1 MSQYVNLLKNIE
13 KLQNLGFKSE
23 FDLSPYLLPVEEV
36 VKNLLKQKNPNMSLI
51 DIDLMIDSE
60 DISLSK
66 MIKEVDESF
75 KKRTVNSTVGPGQT
89 KKLTPE
95 EKARIKEREKL
106 EKEKIK
112 EIRKERIKKN
122 KEIYKDK
129 VVELK
134 NQAKQITKEIKIAFY
149 NLVREAKVILR
160 KSIAAFIQTGSSL
173 SAISIII
180 AAPPWN
186 IPLAISYTMAV
197 VDILLNLI
205 SQLKSIIPYTTIFD
219 QLHFVVDPKN
229 LTILSNI
236 LNSTITP
243 VIELWSKLTA
253 FETLIKGLLDF
264 ILSLISGSNKQKIFK
279 KVRSKLRKLGNFN
292 DSNKTFNIEG
302 KNIRANSEDDAAEVK
317 DLLDTYK
324 VDYGKKSVTGYKD
337 EANNS
342 TETENLLNKLKTDVN
357 KSQNIKIPRIVEES
371 FIDTYEVILPDGKT
385 LRNQTEKD
393 LEELRKVYKLVAEQV
408 SEIQT
413 R

>member
-1 MSQYVNLLKNIE
+1 
-13 KLQNLGFKSE
+13 
-23 FDLSPYLLPVEEV
+23 
-36 VKNLLKQKNPNMSLI
+36 
-51 DIDLMIDSE
+51 
-60 DISLSK
+60 
-66 MIKEVDESF
+66 
-75 KKRTVNSTVGPGQT
+75 
-89 KKLTPE
+89 
-95 EKARIKEREKL
+95 
-106 EKEKIK
+106 
-112 EIRKERIKKN
+112 
-122 KEIYKDK
+122 
-129 VVELK
+129 
-134 NQAKQITKEIKIAFY
+134 
-149 NLVREAKVILR
+149 
-160 KSIAAFIQTGSSL
+160 
-173 SAISIII
+173 
-180 AAPPWN
+180 
-186 IPLAISYTMAV
+186 MAV